1 MNLQSLTLDGV
12 LSYEEFHERKSE
24 FLHLANK
31 IDLHPAELEWLSN
44 NHYYLVQYNKIYQI
58 MYSKNYIGN
67 YHLQLLYKSE
77 KALTKR
83 GRFTYGSAKEV
94 NRWLGFKLL
103 VEDIY

>member
-1 MNLQSLTLDGV
+1 MNLQAIQLSDV
-12 LSYEEFHERKSE
+12 LSYEEFHELKSE

-31 IDLHPAELEWLSN
+31 IDLHPVELEWLHN
-44 NHYYLVQYNKIYQI
+44 NHYYLVQFNKIYQI
-58 MYSKNYIGN
+58 NFSKNYIDN
-67 YHLQLLYKSE
+67 YYLQLLYKSE

-103 VEDIY
+103 AEDIY